1 MHESSSLRDAPVGGL
16 SIAGITRGVT
26 ISITFDGNPV
36 AACTGESLSAA
47 LCRAEIATCRLT
59 AKAGAPRG
67 YYCGMGVCFECLVEV
82 DGVPGLRACRT
93 TVKPGMRVRTES
105 T

>member
-36 AACTGESLSAA
+36 VACTGESLSAA

>member
-16 SIAGITRGVT
+16 SIAGITRGGT

-36 AACTGESLSAA
+36 AACTGESVSAA

-67 YYCGMGVCFECLVEV
+67 YYCGMGVCFERLVEV

>member
-1 MHESSSLRDAPVGGL
+1 MHRRKRV
-16 SIAGITRGVT
+16 RGVV
-26 ISITFDGNPV
+26 SRRDRDV
-36 AACTGESLSAA
+36 SAD
-47 LCRAEIATCRLT
+47 REGGGT
-59 AKAGAPRG
+59 AWLLL
-67 YYCGMGVCFECLVEV
+67 GMGVCFECLVEV

>member
-1 MHESSSLRDAPVGGL
+1 MHDGSSSRDAPVAGL
-16 SIAGITRGVT
+16 SIAGITRGAP
-26 ISITFDGNPV
+26 ISITFDAKPV
-36 AACTGESLSAA
+36 AACTGESVAAA
-47 LCRAEIATCRLT
+47 LCRADILTCRLT
-59 AKAGAPRG
+59 PKARAPRG